1 MTKFLNAFDEEQTN
15 ARAVRLA
22 AREKEAARR
31 DSLTPLLE
39 LVLPILKSAVAELAS
54 KGVELDLNPKLQGL
68 QDVGMKYL
76 MFRLKT
82 STLARATSVY
92 RFSLADSGK
101 IVVSRCDAALGY
113 RNSDQEILTATI
125 ETIKAEDIDAV
136 VIDAVRE
143 LARNERDATQQP
155 SLSLRREGH

>member
-1 MTKFLNAFDEEQTN
+1 MSKFLNAFDEEQTS
-15 ARAVRLA
+15 ARAARLA

-54 KGVELDLNPKLQGL
+54 KGVELDMNPKLQGL

-82 STLARATSVY
+82 SNLARATSVY

-101 IVVSRCDAALGY
+101 VVASRCDAALGY

-143 LARNERDATQQP
+143 LARNEKDATQQP